1 MRCVTGSIVTLCVLA
16 ACSPPST
23 VGTGEGGTVPWT
35 PGRYNLQAT
44 VGTGSVTDQEFD
56 AILTVAP
63 DGSIGLSS
71 STGLCVDPTQAATA
85 RDRERGE
92 RTFECGEAVYRV
104 RSTPSG
110 VRGEVLASILEEYT
124 ETVPCPTS
132 SSGTCTVVRTRR
144 VTRRANLTVNPLN

>member
-1 MRCVTGSIVTLCVLA
+1 MRSAAPWGLILCTAL

-35 PGRYNLQAT
+35 PGRWSMEAT
-44 VGTGSVTDQEFD
+44 VGTGSITDSEYSG
-56 AILTVAP
+56 ILTIAP
-63 DGSIGLSS
+63 DGAMSLESS
-71 STGLCVDPTQAATA
+71 SGLCVEPTRAATA

-110 VRGEVLASILEEYT
+110 VRGEIVASILEEYT
-124 ETVPCPTS
+124 ETVPCPTTS
-132 SSGTCTVVRTRR
+132 TGTCTVVRTRR
-144 VTRRANLTVNPLN
+144 VTRRSDLAVSPLN